1 MAVITLPT
9 GLAIAKR
16 GVRWG
21 QRRFDVI
28 GGNDATGNIQDRLGA
43 PPRWSLSLRAPDAIT
58 AAEAQVWRAMLLQ
71 LRGRVNYLLAWN
83 PAQVAPRGT
92 MRGTMTLN
100 ASASAGATSVVITA
114 GAGEASKTILSGSPL
129 TIGSGLGTSQ
139 LVHTVSDATAN
150 GSGVITVTV
159 EPPLRMG
166 FSSATAVTWD
176 KAAAYFKTVND
187 ATAWDHYDGALHQDF
202 ALDLLETWN

>member
-83 PAQVAPRGT
+83 PAQVAVYRRGL
-92 MRGTMTLN
+92 RGLWSSSPIFAN
-100 ASASAGATSVVITA
+100 DLAAVSWAPPATS
-114 GAGEASKTILSGSPL
+114 
-129 TIGSGLGTSQ
+129 
-139 LVHTVSDATAN
+139 
-150 GSGVITVTV
+150 
-159 EPPLRMG
+159 
-166 FSSATAVTWD
+166 
-176 KAAAYFKTVND
+176 
-187 ATAWDHYDGALHQDF
+187 
-202 ALDLLETWN
+202 

>member
-1 MAVITLPT
+1 MAVITLPSN
-9 GLAIAKR
+9 LAIAKR

-43 PPRWSLSLRAPDAIT
+43 PPRWSLSLRAPDAVT

-92 MRGTMTLN
+92 MRGTMTLSS
-100 ASASAGATSVVITA
+100 SASAGATSVVITA

-139 LVHTVSDATAN
+139 LVHTVGDATAN

-159 EPPLRMG
+159 EPPLRAG
-166 FSSATAVTWD
+166 FSSSSTVTWD
-176 KAAAYFKTVND
+176 KAAAYFKTINE